1 MAIHRKLSN
10 GDLEGVA
17 KVAVAA
23 LKQAKAQATA
33 PSGSL
38 SITNADGT
46 TTIIGAANETG
57 TTIAAHVGDTEAPGV
72 PTGITATAEGL
83 GATVIW
89 DGTLTGGIPSD
100 FLQVTIYVSTTDGET
115 VAGVLSE
122 AGSIT
127 VGPYTDGAVVTFS
140 ATAEDDVCDEQG
152 NPAHNVSE
160 RSEGVAVTIDDR
172 AGHAADSAA
181 DAAKS
186 ATSAAEM
193 ATEAAEAVLATS
205 QHFFSDDAGAHV
217 ATTAGE
223 PDTGPNSLWN
233 SEGLLIRDGSNPLT
247 AVTPSGLSV
256 YDGEGTAEDNVVALL
271 SKDTVEL
278 GRGNTAAKV
287 SMVDDKARVWAETS
301 DTTSAVFVGTPT
313 ANGSSIALT
322 TYDSQGLPSDQGM
335 GISIDTDGTALATVT
350 ASKITF
356 NGIVYTPA
364 MSHDL
369 VAFKPSYTGCTFK
382 WSGTNA
388 IEVSVTRGIAT
399 VHVDFYMSA
408 GPLKAWGDVL
418 DSVTA
423 AQTAF
428 ATWAKPAAGSVQFVG
443 QFGPSASALVPWM
456 LSIQPDKAHL
466 WPKLKWT
473 STDVNNGA
481 ITGTWTYP
489 VAY

>member
-100 FLQVTIYVSTTDGET
+100 FLQVTIYASTTDGET

-127 VGPYTDGAVVTFS
+127 VGPYTDGVVVTFS

-160 RSEGVAVTIDDR
+160 RSGGVAVTIDDR

-356 NGIVYTPA
+356 NGIVYMPD
-364 MSHDL
+364 MSH
-369 VAFKPSYTGCTFK
+369 AKQTFK
-382 WSGTNA
+382 AAYSGMSFDGNT
-388 IEVSVTRGIAT
+388 IELSVTRGIAT
-399 VHVDFYMSA
+399 IRIDVGFKKSGSVAAYGNVLPSGLETAIMSWA
-408 GPLKAWGDVL
+408 TPPDGGLQFSFQDLNRTSTWVASL
-418 DSVTA
+418 NVTA
-423 AQTAF
+423 G
-428 ATWAKPAAGSVQFVG
+428 KCY
-443 QFGPSASALVPWM
+443 
-456 LSIQPDKAHL
+456 L
-466 WPKLKWT
+466 WPTAKFT
-473 STDVNNGA
+473 PTATTHVN
-481 ITGTWTYP
+481 GTFTWP